1 MKSRA
6 ERIGLLA
13 LPGLSFL
20 AIIYALPLLMLLLKS
35 FQIDGQFSVAG
46 TDKSVA
52 WGDVTLAAYVP
63 HNYPLEDI
71 EPGLE
76 ETAFYDPANFT
87 YPAGAYACEVEVD
100 PDTGQ
105 VTIEREGDKVFV
117 ILGSDFSLDGAPAPT
132 LGFGNGE
139 KFDTK
144 TEFTKLKKLNGR
156 QVYELPKSIALS
168 AYDTFTVWCSKFGV
182 PLGSAK
188 LS

>member
-1 MKSRA
+1 MSITTTFRA
-6 ERIGLLA
+6 VAPAASAGLA
-13 LPGLSFL
+13 L
-20 AIIYALPLLMLLLKS
+20 AIMMSVTAVPKAMAGEVISSGKFY
-35 FQIDGQFSVAG
+35 GQS
-46 TDKSVA
+46 DH
-52 WGDVTLAAYVP
+52 VT
-63 HNYPLEDI
+63 
-71 EPGLE
+71 
-76 ETAFYDPANFT
+76 
-87 YPAGAYACEVEVD
+87 
-100 PDTGQ
+100 TGQ

-117 ILGSDFSLDGAPAPT
+117 ILGDDFSLDGAPAPT

-156 QVYELPKSIALS
+156 QVYELPKSIALK